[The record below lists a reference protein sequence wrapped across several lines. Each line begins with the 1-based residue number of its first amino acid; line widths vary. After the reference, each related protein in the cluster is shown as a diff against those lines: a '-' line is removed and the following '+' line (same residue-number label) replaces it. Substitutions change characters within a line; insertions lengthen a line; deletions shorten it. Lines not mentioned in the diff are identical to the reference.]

1 MATLRYVRSLL
12 GLVAL
17 ALVLVTGASA
27 ETTWSLSGNWN
38 GSAGNTIAWTQS
50 GAAVTWVSKGAG
62 NAWVHDGKGQIAGN
76 MISGTFQDR
85 KGYSVYNHGSLK
97 FRINDNCHM
106 VVTQVVINEGAPS
119 AGGERFTKTPCTT
132 AAPTQRLTFGDLRR
146 NKEYRT
152 FLGLEDK
159 RISSTFDWVKL
170 NAQRCNDLVDR
181 ATGFTGATHKFEIPG
196 QTTFGQHSASVFG
209 TSDFHDL
216 LDSSLPA
223 SDLKHNVFVDATKP
237 YEPQLRAAIAGSEG
251 NLQPADVLYLAMR
264 ATHGSYPLA
273 VLTTLNLLKDVT
285 FEGRQAATLA
295 SRLVHATP
303 HSAAAIAKERELY
316 EQEIATLKQQ
326 NEVVGKLVSL
336 RQNPLLA
343 QDKMG
348 PWYHAFT
355 ILTVGAIYPIPI
367 PRGEAT
373 AFWEHFRKLIGVFGK
388 SEAPFNFEKAT
399 LDTCFALATDSPG
412 LSKLSR

>member
-1 MATLRYVRSLL
+1 MLRQVRCLL

-17 ALVLVTGASA
+17 ALVLVTGASG
-27 ETTWSLSGNWN
+27 ETSWSLSGNWN
-38 GSAGNTIAWTQS
+38 GSAGNTITWTQS
-50 GAAVTWVSKGAG
+50 GTAVTWVSKGAG

-76 MISGTFQDR
+76 TISGSFQDR

-97 FRINDNCHM
+97 FRIDDSCHM
-106 VVTQVVINEGAPS
+106 VVTEVVINEGAPS
-119 AGGERFTKTPCTT
+119 AGGERFTKAPCTT
-132 AAPTQRLTFGDLRR
+132 AAPTQRLTLGDLRR
-146 NKEYRT
+146 NKEYRV
-152 FLGLEDK
+152 FFGLDDT
-159 RISSTFDWVKL
+159 RVASSFDWAKL
-170 NAQRCNDLVDR
+170 NAGRCSDLVDR
-181 ATGFTGATHKFEIPG
+181 ATGFVGVTRSGDIPG
-196 QTTFGQHSASVFG
+196 ETSSGQHSASIFG
-209 TSDFHDL
+209 NSDFHDL
-216 LDSSLPA
+216 LDSSVPA
-223 SDLKHNVFVDATKP
+223 SDLEGNVFVNATKP
-237 YEPQLRAAIAGSEG
+237 YEPALRAAIASSEG
-251 NLQPADVLYLAMR
+251 SLQPADVLYLALR

-285 FEGRQAATLA
+285 FEGRDAGGYA
-295 SRLVHATP
+295 SRLVRATP

-316 EQEIATLKQQ
+316 EKEIATLKKQ

-355 ILTVGAIYPIPI
+355 ILTVGALYPVPIPK
-367 PRGEAT
+367 GQAT
-373 AFWEHFRKLIGVFGK
+373 AFWEHFRKAIGAFGT